1 MLQQE
6 VDRVSGANRQMEQ
19 MLQHKHK
26 QLKDLVD
33 SKTDK
38 ERQGWIADENL
49 RKAKNDL
56 FNSQR
61 ELNDTTN
68 EEGKR

>member
-6 VDRVSGANRQMEQ
+6 VDRLSGANRQMES
-19 MLQHKHK
+19 MLQHKHQ
-26 QLKDLVD
+26 QLKDLVA

-61 ELNDTTN
+61 ELNDAGT